1 MERLIVYY
9 DGWCPWCTRAARW
22 CRRLDWLNRLELCS
36 FRPPVWGL
44 DPDPV
49 PNPRSGAH
57 AGFVAGAGCDAC
69 ARSGTGSGAGAGSR
83 AGSRAGP
90 ASASAMPPTAPG
102 GDGGKEAGPAGAG
115 PEAGPAGGTP
125 MGGPVPGPP
134 PLDPERAA
142 QAEQALLV
150 RTWPSGRWHQGFEAV
165 RAIARRLPLLWPVVP
180 VLALLDAVGLGPAL
194 YGFVARRRPVLIPVP
209 GPCPLPRSGGAGG
222 RGRGR

>member
-36 FRPPVWGL
+36 FRPPVRGL
-44 DPDPV
+44 DPDSV
-49 PNPRSGAH
+49 PNPRSGART
-57 AGFVAGAGCDAC
+57 GFG
-69 ARSGTGSGAGAGSR
+69 
-83 AGSRAGP
+83 
-90 ASASAMPPTAPG
+90 
-102 GDGGKEAGPAGAG
+102 AGAG